1 MQELLEVYGGIV
13 MINKIL
19 AKHLDSFVRYEIF
32 IVVGILMS
40 IGVLLKLFGNYNID
54 SDWFWLLAGLG
65 LIVEGSISLVKQKRF
80 DRKYKI
86 IEIKECK
93 NKS

>member
-1 MQELLEVYGGIV
+1 
-13 MINKIL
+13 MIGKIIS
-19 AKHLDSFVRYEIF
+19 KHIDNFARYETF

-40 IGVLLKLFGNYNID
+40 FAVLLKLFWHYNID

-65 LIVEGSISLVKQKRF
+65 LIVEGSISLAKQRRF

-86 IEIKECK
+86 VERK
-93 NKS
+93 N

>member
-1 MQELLEVYGGIV
+1 MKEAIKYPIV
-13 MINKIL
+13 SFANF
-19 AKHLDSFVRYEIF
+19 AKYEIF

-40 IGVLLKLFGNYNID
+40 IGVLMKMVFHYNID

-65 LIVEGSISLVKQKRF
+65 LMVEGSISLAKQRKF

-86 IEIKECK
+86 IEIGNDSEKK
-93 NKS
+93 